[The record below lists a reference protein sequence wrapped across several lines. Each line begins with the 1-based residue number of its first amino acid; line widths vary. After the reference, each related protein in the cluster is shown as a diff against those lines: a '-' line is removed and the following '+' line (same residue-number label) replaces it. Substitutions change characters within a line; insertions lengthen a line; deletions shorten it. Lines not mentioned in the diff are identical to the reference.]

1 MVDPRIPIIE
11 AYIQAYNTFDVPG
24 MIQHLAET
32 VVFENITQGEVSL
45 RTEGKAAFAEQAKAA
60 TTYFKERTQT
70 ITNWDIQPDEINIE
84 LAYQAILAV
93 DLPNGM
99 KAGEP
104 LNLTGQSVFRFQGG
118 QISLIKDLS

>member
-11 AYIQAYNTFDVPG
+11 AYIQAYNTFDVPC

-45 RTEGKAAFAEQAKAA
+45 RTEGKAAFTEQAKAA
-60 TTYFKERTQT
+60 TAYFKERTQT

-99 KAGEP
+99 KAGES